1 MVSQEDVQNV
11 LRTINDPEM
20 PINIVDLG
28 IVKEVRLEPVSSE
41 ESNSRMRVA
50 VDLLPTFVG
59 CPALPIID
67 EEIRRKVGALA
78 GVSTVE
84 VEFHYDPL
92 WTAERIS
99 EAGREALRQ
108 IGVTVPGD
116 SHPTAPLC
124 PFCGS
129 AEVHLESSFGPTRCR
144 MIYYCPACRNSFEH
158 MKKVDG
164 ATSLVARSRTR
175 EPVRNPGEQS

>member
-1 MVSQEDVQNV
+1 MVSEEDVRAV

-28 IVKEVRLEPVSSE
+28 IVKEVRLEPVAGEKNRSGMYVS
-41 ESNSRMRVA
+41 

-59 CPALPIID
+59 CPALPVI
-67 EEIRRKVGALA
+67 EEEVRRKVGALA
-78 GVSTVE
+78 GVSNVD
-84 VEFHYDPL
+84 VQFHYDPL

-108 IGVTVPGD
+108 IGVTVPWDGG
-116 SHPTAPLC
+116 PAAPSC

-129 AEVHLESSFGPTRCR
+129 AKAQLESSFGTTRCR
-144 MIYYCPACRNSFEH
+144 MIYYCPECRNSFEH
-158 MKKVDG
+158 MKQLGSPAAPK
-164 ATSLVARSRTR
+164 
-175 EPVRNPGEQS
+175 

>member
-1 MVSQEDVQNV
+1 MVSQEDVQSV

-28 IVKEVRLEPVSSE
+28 LVKDVRLQPVASE
-41 ESNSRMRVA
+41 ASDSGLCVS

-59 CPALPIID
+59 CPALPMIED
-67 EEIRRKVGALA
+67 EVRRKVGGLA
-78 GVSTVE
+78 GVCKV
-84 VEFHYDPL
+84 VVQFHYDPP

-99 EAGREALRQ
+99 ESGREALRQ
-108 IGVTVPGD
+108 IGITVPGD
-116 SHPTAPLC
+116 HGPSAPSC

-129 AEVHLESSFGPTRCR
+129 VDVHLESSFGPTRCR

-158 MKKVDG
+158 IKQVGGRTLAVDIP
-164 ATSLVARSRTR
+164 TC
-175 EPVRNPGEQS
+175 NDNH